1 MNIAFYAPMKPPSS
15 IVPSGDRRVARAFI
29 DALERG
35 GHAVEVAADLVSFEP
50 VGDAARQRGFCAEGA
65 AIAQTLLQKFRA
77 KTPDSHPQLWF
88 TYHLYYKAPDWIGPI
103 VADGLDIP
111 YVLAEASFAPKRAG
125 GPWDQSHRA
134 VRAAIAR
141 ADLVFGL
148 NSADSPCVVPLL
160 RDPDRLVPLKPFL
173 SPATPAMHLGS
184 SPSTSARLLTVA
196 MMRPGAKL
204 DSYRVLA
211 RALTRLPPAG
221 WHLTIVGDGPVEVE
235 VRALFDRPE
244 VVFAGRLS
252 EDAVSELYAAADLFV
267 WPAVGEAYGM
277 AILEAQAA
285 GLPVVAGR
293 SGGVG
298 DIVHD
303 GETGLL
309 VDEGEAEAFGDAVAS
324 LLAAPARRQ
333 TMGIAAARKARDEHG
348 FAAAAKLIDT
358 RLRALVP

>member
-29 DALERG
+29 DALERA

-50 VGDAARQRGFCAEGA
+50 IGDAARQRRLCAEGA
-65 AIAQTLLQKFRA
+65 AVAETLLQKYRA
-77 KTPDSHPQLWF
+77 KGPDARPNLWF
-88 TYHLYYKAPDWIGPI
+88 TYHLYYKAPDWIGPL
-103 VADGLDIP
+103 VADGLGIP
-111 YVLAEASFAPKRAG
+111 YVVAEASFAPKRAG
-125 GPWDQSHRA
+125 GPWGESHRA
-134 VRAAIAR
+134 VAAAIAR

-148 NSADSPCVVPLL
+148 NSADAPCVVPLL
-160 RDPDRLVPLKPFL
+160 ADPNRMVALKPFL
-173 SPATPAMHLGS
+173 SPATPGPHFGS
-184 SPSTSARLLTVA
+184 VPASSARLLTVA

-204 DSYRVLA
+204 ASYRVLA
-211 RALTRLPPAG
+211 RALERLPPAG
-221 WHLTIVGDGPVEVE
+221 WHLTIVGDGPAEAE

-252 EDAVSELYAAADLFV
+252 EDAISELYAGSDLFI

-303 GETGLL
+303 GQTGLL
-309 VDEGEAEAFGDAVAS
+309 VEEGDAEAFGDAVAS
-324 LLAAPARRQ
+324 LIAAPARRQ
-333 TMGIAAARKARDEHG
+333 TLGIAAARKARDEHG
-348 FAAAAKLIDT
+348 FAAAANLIDAH
-358 RLRALVP
+358 LRVLVP